1 MNTKMQIVI
10 VDDHPLFREG
20 VAQTLSGEPDIEVIG
35 QGASAQEAIRLVGEL
50 LPDLNLLDVT
60 MPAGGL
66 SAAQHITQRYPSTRV
81 VMLTVSEEDDDVLS
95 ALKMGARA
103 YVLKGVPGR
112 ELLRILRQVHE
123 GDVYVTPTLAAS
135 LLMDM
140 SSPPREAEPASPL
153 DELTDREREVL
164 ELVAEGHSN
173 KEVAR
178 HLYLSEK
185 TIKHHMTN
193 ILSKLQVRNRVEA
206 ALIAHQAKRPDE

>member
-1 MNTKMQIVI
+1 MSNKMQIVI

-20 VAQTLSGEPDIEVIG
+20 VAQTLAGEPDIEVIG
-35 QGASAQEAIRLVGEL
+35 QGASAQEAMRLAGEL
-50 LPDLNLLDVT
+50 LPDLILLDVS
-60 MPAGGL
+60 MPGGGL

-81 VMLTVSEEDDDVLS
+81 VMLTVSEEDDDVLT

-140 SSPPREAEPASPL
+140 SSPPRETEPASPL